1 MSNAITEKCAVLSE
15 EIYNILGS
23 GRRETIYQNALA
35 YELINVG
42 YICSTEITNA
52 VKYKGYD
59 VGHVRYDI
67 VIYEQKTYGTEM
79 ALIVECKAVAKS
91 SDSLK
96 NQARAYYRDTGA
108 PVFFVNFGH
117 QKVEYELINSDK

>member
-1 MSNAITEKCAVLSE
+1 MSIDITEKCAVLSE
-15 EIYNILGS
+15 EIYNILGN

-35 YELINVG
+35 YELTTNG
-42 YICSTEITNA
+42 YTCSTEITKS
-52 VKYKGYD
+52 VKYKGCD

-67 VIYEQKTYGTEM
+67 VIYETQTYGSEM
-79 ALIVECKAVAKS
+79 ACIVECKAVAKS

-96 NQARAYYRDTGA
+96 NQARAYYRDTGC

-117 QKVEYELINSDK
+117 QKVEYEVIDSDK